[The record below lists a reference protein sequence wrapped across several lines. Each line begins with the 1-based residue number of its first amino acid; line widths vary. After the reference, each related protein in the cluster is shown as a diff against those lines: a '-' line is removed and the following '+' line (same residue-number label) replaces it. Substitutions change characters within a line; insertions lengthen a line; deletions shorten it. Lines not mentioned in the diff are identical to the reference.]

1 MDIWYI
7 ILVIPALLLSAW
19 AQYSV
24 TSTFKKY
31 SAVRNNRGLTGA
43 DAAMRVLTSHGVHN
57 VRIEHVQGNLTDHY
71 DPRANVIR
79 LSDSVYQSTSVAAV
93 GVACHEAG
101 HAVQYAKN
109 YSPIKLRAAII
120 PITNIGSSLG
130 LALAVIGMMISSTLA
145 MIGVILFSS
154 VFLFQLLTLP
164 VEFNA
169 SSRALQTIKNDSL
182 LDSEQYDGAKKVLQA
197 AAMTYVA
204 AMLTS
209 LMNLIR
215 LFLQVNRN
223 SKRKRWYFFTYVDK

>member
-7 ILVIPALLLSAW
+7 ILVVPALILSIG
-19 AQYSV
+19 AQFLV

-31 SAVRNNRGLTGA
+31 STVRNYRGLTGA
-43 DAAMRVLTSHGVHN
+43 DAAMRVLSSHAVHS

-71 DPRANVIR
+71 DPRSNVIR

-130 LALAVIGMMISSTLA
+130 LVLA
-145 MIGVILFSS
+145 MIGLAIASNPIAMIGVVLFGS
-154 VFLFQLLTLP
+154 VVLFQLLTLP

-169 SSRALQTIKNDSL
+169 SARALQTIKNESL
-182 LDSEQYDGAKKVLQA
+182 LDSEQYAGAKKVLQA
-197 AAMTYVA
+197 AALTYVA
-204 AMLTS
+204 AMISS

-215 LFLQVNRN
+215 ILLMVTGNNKKMR
-223 SKRKRWYFFTYVDK
+223 